1 MIWTSKLECCL
12 LEDFSPESKICGLGL
27 LTGTPPVPKFYARLK
42 CVTMTNTLA
51 YLYPALVKSTLAL
64 FPLAVLQFFALL
76 VLRSS
81 KLECL
86 SLSLKFVGQS

>member
-12 LEDFSPESKICGLGL
+12 CQYFSPESKICELGL
-27 LTGTPPVPKFYARLK
+27 LTGTPLIPYFYDRLK
-42 CVTMTNTLA
+42 CVTMKNTLA

-86 SLSLKFVGQS
+86 SLSLKFLGQS